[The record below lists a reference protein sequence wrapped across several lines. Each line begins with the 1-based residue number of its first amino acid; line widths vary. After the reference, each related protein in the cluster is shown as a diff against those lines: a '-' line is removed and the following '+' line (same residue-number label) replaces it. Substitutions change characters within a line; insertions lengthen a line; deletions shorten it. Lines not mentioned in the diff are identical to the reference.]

1 MPILYK
7 DRLDAG
13 KKLTERLR
21 KYKNKDVL
29 VFAIPRGGVPVGY
42 EVAKFL
48 EAPLDVI
55 VARKLHIP
63 WEPEAG
69 FGALAPDGTM
79 VLNEEMVADLG
90 IDEKIIKEVKKEVLE
105 EIRRREKVYRGE
117 KPFPEI
123 KNKTVI
129 VVDDGL
135 ASGYTMIAAVKFL
148 RKKEPKKIIVAVPT
162 ASESAYHEVKGV
174 ADEVITLY
182 TQKGYPYAVASFYKE
197 WYDLSDEEVVKYLS
211 VF

>member
-1 MPILYK
+1 MAVLYQ
-7 DRLDAG
+7 DRNDAG
-13 KKLTERLR
+13 KKLAEEL
-21 KYKNKDVL
+21 KEYKGKNVL

-48 EAPLDVI
+48 ETSLDVI

-79 VLNEEMVADLG
+79 ILNEEMVVDFG
-90 IDEKIIKEVKKEVLE
+90 IDKKTIEEVKDEVLK
-105 EIRRREKVYRGE
+105 EIKRREKIYREE
-117 KPFPEI
+117 KPFSEI
-123 KNKTVI
+123 KNRTVI
-129 VVDDGL
+129 IVDDGL

-148 RKKEPKKIIVAVPT
+148 RKMKPTKIVVAVPT
-162 ASESAYHEVKGV
+162 ASENAYNEVKKI
-174 ADEVITLY
+174 ADEVISLY
-182 TQKGYPYAVASFYKE
+182 VQKGYPYAVASFYQE
-197 WYDLSDEEVVKYLS
+197 WHDLTDEEVIKYLS